1 MQNQFFR
8 FLIVGVLNTIFGYG
22 LFAIL
27 LLVNVHYSIAL
38 VLSTVLGVLF
48 NFKTTGLLVFSSND
62 EKKIFKFVLVYLFVY
77 LINVGG
83 IALLENN
90 GLNPLFG
97 GAAMLIPCSLLAFAL
112 QKKLVFAHE

>member
-22 LFAIL
+22 LFATL
-27 LLVNVHYSIAL
+27 LAVNIHYSIAL

-48 NFKTTGLLVFSSND
+48 NFKTIGSIVFGSND
-62 EKKIFKFVLVYLFVY
+62 EKKIFRFVLVYVIVY
-77 LINVGG
+77 LINVAG

-90 GLNPLFG
+90 GFDPLFG
-97 GAAMLIPCSLLAFAL
+97 GAAMLIPCSLLAFVL
-112 QKKLVFAHE
+112 QKKMVFVHG